1 MMIMRA
7 RTRLRTLLR
16 AVQWLQRQGS
26 TGGTGRNERTGAR
39 AVAPW
44 ADGRNRR
51 STVEARVGR
60 RGGTGI
66 GTAVGI
72 GIGTAVGIGI
82 GTAVGIETAV
92 GIGIGTAP
100 TVSRTLDAG
109 GRSSPAI
116 GGMPGGGM
124 KDAMMEV
131 VVGETIAVMKGART
145 GDTTADMRRRCM
157 MRAMSVATVDGTSII
172 LMTVG
177 RERGTTGETI
187 A

>member
-66 GTAVGI
+66 GTAVG
-72 GIGTAVGIGI
+72 TGIGI
-82 GTAVGIETAV
+82 GTAVGT

-157 MRAMSVATVDGTSII
+157 MRAMCVATVDGTSIT

>member
-66 GTAVGI
+66 GTAVG
-72 GIGTAVGIGI
+72 TGIGI
-82 GTAVGIETAV
+82 GTAVGT

-157 MRAMSVATVDGTSII
+157 MRAMSVATVDGTSIT

>member
-39 AVAPW
+39 TVAPW
-44 ADGRNRR
+44 ADGRNWR

-66 GTAVGI
+66 GTAVG
-72 GIGTAVGIGI
+72 T
-82 GTAVGIETAV
+82 

-157 MRAMSVATVDGTSII
+157 MRAMSVATVDGTSIT

>member
-1 MMIMRA
+1 
-7 RTRLRTLLR
+7 
-16 AVQWLQRQGS
+16 
-26 TGGTGRNERTGAR
+26 
-39 AVAPW
+39 
-44 ADGRNRR
+44 
-51 STVEARVGR
+51 
-60 RGGTGI
+60 
-66 GTAVGI
+66 
-72 GIGTAVGIGI
+72 
-82 GTAVGIETAV
+82 
-92 GIGIGTAP
+92 
-100 TVSRTLDAG
+100 
-109 GRSSPAI
+109 
-116 GGMPGGGM
+116 MPGGGM